1 MKRIILPVLAAALL
15 GCGLLPGKT
24 AAKENAASKV
34 VTLTTAAFPGVKG
47 QGKPV
52 LIDFWA
58 PWCGPCRTQG
68 PIVEQVASQMGDRAV
83 VAKVNVDDER
93 GLAAQFAI
101 QAIPTLVVLKD
112 GNVVQRFVGVQ
123 RAEALAGALES
134 AR

>member
-1 MKRIILPVLAAALL
+1 MKNLVPVLAAAALL
-15 GCGLLPGKT
+15 GCGFLPQ
-24 AAKENAASKV
+24 AASKEPTVSNV
-34 VTLTTAAFPGVKG
+34 VTLTAAAFPAVKA

-68 PIVEQVASQMGDRAV
+68 PIVDQVANQMGDRAI
-83 VAKVNVDDER
+83 VAKLNVDDER
-93 GLAAQFAI
+93 NLASQFAV

-123 RAEALAGALES
+123 SADVLKNALES
-134 AR
+134 AK

>member
-1 MKRIILPVLAAALL
+1 MS
-15 GCGLLPGKT
+15 
-24 AAKENAASKV
+24 NV
-34 VTLTTAAFPGVKG
+34 VTLTASAFPAVKA

-68 PIVEQVASQMGDRAV
+68 PIVDQVANQMGDRAI
-83 VAKVNVDDER
+83 VAKLNVDDER
-93 GLAAQFAI
+93 NLASQFAV

-123 RAEALAGALES
+123 SADVLKNALES
-134 AR
+134 AK

>member
-1 MKRIILPVLAAALL
+1 MDTMISAGNGAAPGANGTGALIKNSDTKGFMADVIEASRTVPVI
-15 GCGLLPGKT
+15 
-24 AAKENAASKV
+24 V
-34 VTLTTAAFPGVKG
+34 
-47 QGKPV
+47 
-52 LIDFWA
+52 DFWA

>member
-1 MKRIILPVLAAALL
+1 MKHLVPVLAAAALL
-15 GCGLLPGKT
+15 GCGINPK
-24 AAKENAASKV
+24 AASKEPTVSNV
-34 VTLTTAAFPGVKG
+34 VTLTASAFPAVKA

-68 PIVEQVASQMGDRAV
+68 PIVDQVANQMGDRAI
-83 VAKVNVDDER
+83 VAKLNVDDER
-93 GLAAQFAI
+93 NLASQFAV

-123 RAEALAGALES
+123 SADVLKNALES
-134 AR
+134 AK